1 MLEDAAEPED
11 PPVPDELEL
20 DELELPELEEVELV
34 DETVDELE
42 VPEFEAF
49 DLPLEVELEELLV
62 AGAVAVLPVA
72 TVEPAE
78 VELAEVDPAAEVAAP
93 VAVGAVLAVVPPAAE
108 AV

>member
-11 PPVPDELEL
+11 PPVPGELEL
-20 DELELPELEEVELV
+20 EELELPEPEEVELV
-34 DETVDELE
+34 EEPVDEPE
-42 VPEFEAF
+42 VPELAVF
-49 DLPLEVELEELLV
+49 DLPLEVELEEFLV

-78 VELAEVDPAAEVAAP
+78 VDPAEVDPAAEVAAP